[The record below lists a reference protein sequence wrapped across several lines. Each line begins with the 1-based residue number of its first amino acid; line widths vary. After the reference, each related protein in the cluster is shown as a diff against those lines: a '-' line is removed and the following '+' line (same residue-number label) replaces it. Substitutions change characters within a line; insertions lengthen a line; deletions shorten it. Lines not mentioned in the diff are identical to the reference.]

1 MTQIDND
8 RLKVIAIKILEKS
21 TLPKEDNYG
30 FAIITILMIISII
43 LTVVRIIQECNK
55 NKLKGLSSSQDKYTL
70 YGSEIKAYSSRRG
83 WYTKMRIKKLLRREL
98 KPADYEQYG
107 FALLS
112 ALLDMGE
119 TLTEE
124 EVVTLVEAANV

>member
-1 MTQIDND
+1 MEPNAK
-8 RLKVIAIKILEKS
+8 LKEIAIKILEKS
-21 TLPKEDNYG
+21 TVPKEDNYG
-30 FAIITILMIISII
+30 FALITILMIISII

-70 YGSEIKAYSSRRG
+70 YGSEIKAYSSKRG

-98 KPADYEQYG
+98 NPADYEQYG

>member
-1 MTQIDND
+1 
-8 RLKVIAIKILEKS
+8 
-21 TLPKEDNYG
+21 
-30 FAIITILMIISII
+30 
-43 LTVVRIIQECNK
+43 
-55 NKLKGLSSSQDKYTL
+55 
-70 YGSEIKAYSSRRG
+70 
-83 WYTKMRIKKLLRREL
+83 MRIKKLLRREL

>member
-1 MTQIDND
+1 MEPNAK
-8 RLKVIAIKILEKS
+8 LKEIAIKILEKS
-21 TLPKEDNYG
+21 TVPKEDNYG
-30 FAIITILMIISII
+30 FALITILMIISII

-70 YGSEIKAYSSRRG
+70 YGSEIKAYSSKRG

-98 KPADYEQYG
+98 QPADYEQYG

>member
-1 MTQIDND
+1 MEPNAK
-8 RLKVIAIKILEKS
+8 LKEIAIKILEKS
-21 TLPKEDNYG
+21 TVHKEDNYG

-98 KPADYEQYG
+98 QPAVYEQYG